1 MQNLVL
7 LSALYRSR
15 QNFALSHRTK
25 ILFAPR
31 EIDQWFGSGME
42 EENTPTKTFIRVTVP
57 ENICLQ
63 CGKLIDNPALRRKL
77 FSGKQKTKTCQSLE
91 LLLGDVFPRDNDL
104 GTICRNCSERNETLT
119 KKIFQVRANFSGPK
133 GSLANNLQSSV
144 GVKRLTKAERAE
156 VPEQGAIGGRT
167 STKRRALFT
176 SEADLALSTGEEV
189 TNADP
194 EPKPLL
200 KTRDAS
206 TQTDPPFANTEE
218 KSSSVDVSNFLAF
231 EIFSSAGS
239 RIS

>member
-1 MQNLVL
+1 
-7 LSALYRSR
+7 
-15 QNFALSHRTK
+15 
-25 ILFAPR
+25 
-31 EIDQWFGSGME
+31 ME
-42 EENTPTKTFIRVTVP
+42 EENTPTKTFIRVAVP
-57 ENICLQ
+57 ENTCLQ

-176 SEADLALSTGEEV
+176 SSCRVLPHQTRKLNQANDFEKVYNALCNLPSELCHEARTCTSICIISYPVLSNEFV
-189 TNADP
+189 P
-194 EPKPLL
+194 
-200 KTRDAS
+200 
-206 TQTDPPFANTEE
+206 
-218 KSSSVDVSNFLAF
+218 NF
-231 EIFSSAGS
+231 
-239 RIS
+239 